1 MIVGCVAVLLLFLLY
16 VQPEVIGAASA
27 TTIGRAVVVIAAVL
41 GAMVRPM
48 IGVLVVAAYVVASS
62 SYLDR
67 EAFTAVPGKPSGV
80 PRFRSENCV
89 STGNKER
96 GLVGTGGTLLRSD
109 EVQSEFPRI
118 RFADG
123 ACNPCESDCEFDLLA
138 IEEGF
143 RANRGGG
150 EVPNIGLV
158 PPPLIGS
165 WLEQHGLQ
173 SSGRPNNVK
182 PLPKIAM

>member
-1 MIVGCVAVLLLFLLY
+1 MIVGCVAVLLLFVLY

-27 TTIGRAVVVIAAVL
+27 TTLGRGVVVIAAAL
-41 GAMVRPM
+41 GAMVRPV

-62 SYLDR
+62 SSPDR

-96 GLVGTGGTLLRSD
+96 GLVGAGGTLLNSD
-109 EVQSEFPRI
+109 EVKSEFPRV
-118 RFADG
+118 RFAAD

-143 RANRGGG
+143 RANRGGAA
-150 EVPNIGLV
+150 PNIGLV